1 MGAVLCSRM
10 GAFLGAHPEKTERGI
25 EQVPTGLTGLLPE
38 ELARRHDELKVQYQ
52 TTLSA
57 TLNAKPMNHFR
68 RILTAA
74 AGAGDESGS
83 GSGVSISLL
92 PHEHSLFC
100 ERKQR
105 VCTSVGKLQEHE
117 KLRINSKLVDLRSKD
132 VSIMWLRSPPGVF
145 SGPQDASN
153 DEGIIDDTSKF
164 TVIDGTQGKLEYELG
179 VDDVDCYI
187 SVRIVYAGQEVEGT
201 VMEKEIEAEA
211 AMGPVL
217 AGPPRLLDLTIEG
230 SPLLE
235 LGSEAVATINYIG
248 GKPGA
253 SEFWWLRIRGDGER
267 EQLGEPRTIR
277 ACDAELGPAEM
288 GKDDPRIH
296 LITPEDMGCVL
307 KVKCRP
313 VRIDGH
319 KGEIF
324 TSKPTKT
331 INPGGVGGG
340 ALSVADV
347 SLQPNS
353 SAI

>member
-1 MGAVLCSRM
+1 M
-10 GAFLGAHPEKTERGI
+10 GAFFGARPENVERGV

-52 TTLSA
+52 TTLSV
-57 TLNAKPMNHFR
+57 TLNAKPANHFR
-68 RILTAA
+68 RISSA
-74 AGAGDESGS
+74 AGPGGESD
-83 GSGVSISLL
+83 SGVSISLL

-117 KLRINSKLVDLRSKD
+117 KLRIKSKLVDLRSKD
-132 VSIMWLRSPPGVF
+132 VSIMWLRSPPGKF

-153 DEGIIDDTSKF
+153 DEGIIDDTSVF
-164 TVIDGTQGKLEYELG
+164 TVIDGTRGKLEYELG

-187 SVRIVYAGQEVEGT
+187 TVRIVCAGEKVEGAI
-201 VMEKEIEAEA
+201 MDKEIEAEA

-235 LGSEAVATINYIG
+235 LGSAAVASINYIG

-253 SEFWWLRIRGDGER
+253 SEFWWLRIRGNGER

-296 LITPEDMGCVL
+296 HITKEDIGCVL

-313 VRIDGH
+313 ARIDGR

-331 INPGGVGGG
+331 IGSGGATEVAVG

-347 SLQPNS
+347 SLEPNS